1 MKKKLITLLAFC
13 IIATTS
19 YSQTFNMRTYLNDY
33 DYIAVQLSQETL
45 GSQADPISSADAIT
59 NLVFTVRWLQS
70 LGDVDVDIICT
81 NYNITE
87 SGTRSTKD
95 TYYYQSFSCSSPL
108 TSPDDY
114 VLGEYED
121 IALLEATLNSSS
133 TSGTFEIAPSG
144 WATSI
149 TLNVEWNT
157 PNPPSIQ
164 YTPSLVTGACN
175 NTPIPTIVYDLV
187 WTGADGTYPTIW
199 DLASNWETTCG
210 SAGGVPNTGNNC
222 VIPVIASG
230 NYPILIAQVS
240 GGWPPSHQPT
250 CDFLRI
256 NSGASMSID
265 NEDFGSNQVLF
276 TVNNNLSVYGVL
288 TAIPNSQLT
297 VTGETYID
305 AAECFVVQA
314 TADGVGSFIDN
325 GTITYG
331 ASGTAK
337 VQTYLT
343 NSAGA
348 GNLDIHQVG
357 PTVDEENYAGGGTG
371 SYLSAFAIDA
381 STYAYEYNDG
391 WQNIS
396 SNTFEV
402 RTANGIGL
410 STTDNTAHT
419 LEMTGALMTGSQSS
433 PTLAYGASANNYELI
448 SNPYPSS
455 VDFDALAAT
464 NSGVVDN
471 HYWIYDPIANNYVE
485 RAGGVGAG
493 SQYVQVGQGFFVETN
508 HSGTFD
514 FTNDERSHSTSA
526 FRETIANI
534 LNIGIVGGLEGYRDD
549 AIIRFADEATSGYDK
564 DFEAA
569 FWESQN
575 SDATSLRSVA
585 EGNLELAINALPTES
600 LTSGMTS
607 VPLNF
612 SCGYNTEYT
621 LSFFD
626 IETFEIGTEIW
637 LEDKQVGGDWV
648 SVNDNPDYTFTAT
661 SDDLEDRF
669 VIHFFGPTGVDEFG
683 IENTIDIYSYHQ
695 HAFVRNNTNEV
706 IKKINIYT
714 LSGELL
720 QDINS
725 PDLKLNKYWVS
736 DKIGYYVVRVITDK
750 NVYTNKVFISK

>member
-1 MKKKLITLLAFC
+1 MKKRIITLMIFC
-13 IIATTS
+13 TVAITS
-19 YSQTFNMRTYLNDY
+19 YSQTFNMRTNLNDY

-45 GSQADPISSADAIT
+45 GTQADPISSDDAIT

-70 LGDVDVDIICT
+70 LGDVDLDIICT

-108 TSPDDY
+108 VSPDDY
-114 VLGEYED
+114 TLGVYED
-121 IALLEATLNSSS
+121 VALLETTFSGS

-157 PNPPSIQ
+157 PNPPSVE
-164 YTPSLVTGACN
+164 YTPSLVTGACD

-210 SAGGVPNTGNNC
+210 GAGAVPNTGNNC
-222 VIPVIASG
+222 VIPVVASS
-230 NYPILIAQVS
+230 NYPELIAQVS

-250 CDFLRI
+250 CDYLRI
-256 NSGASMSID
+256 NSGVSMSID

-276 TVNNNLSVYGVL
+276 TVNNDLIVYGTL
-288 TAIPNSQLT
+288 IAIPKSQLT
-297 VTGETYID
+297 VTGSTTINSATGVIVKAD
-305 AAECFVVQA
+305 A
-314 TADGVGSFIDN
+314 TGVGSFIDN

-331 ASGTAK
+331 GSGTAK

-343 NSAGA
+343 NSAGG

-371 SYLSAFAIDA
+371 AYLSAFAINA
-381 STYAYEYNDG
+381 TTYAYEYNNG

-396 SNTFEV
+396 SNNFEV

-419 LEMTGALMTGSQSS
+419 LEMTGALMTGAQSS
-433 PTLAYGASANNYELI
+433 PTLAFSGGANNYELI

-455 VDFDALAAT
+455 VDFDALATA
-464 NSGVVDN
+464 NSGVVNN
-471 HYWIYDPIANNYVE
+471 HYWIWDPAANSYVE
-485 RAGGVGAG
+485 RAGGAGSG
-493 SQYVQVGQGFFVETN
+493 SQYVQVGQGFFVET
-508 HSGTFD
+508 HAGGTFN
-514 FTNDERSHSTSA
+514 FTNDQRAHNNSA
-526 FRETIANI
+526 FRETMANI
-534 LNIGIVGGLEGYRDD
+534 LNIGVVGGLEGYRDD
-549 AIIRFADEATSGYDK
+549 VTIRFDDEATSGYDK
-564 DFEAA
+564 DLEAV

-575 SDATSLRSVA
+575 SDATSLRSIA
-585 EGNLELAINALPTES
+585 EGNLELAINALPTAS

-626 IETFEIGTEIW
+626 IESFEIGTEIW

-648 SVNDNPDYTFTAT
+648 SINDNPYISSVQQVLMSLVLKILLKYTAIANMH
-661 SDDLEDRF
+661 LF
-669 VIHFFGPTGVDEFG
+669 VTTLMRLLRKLIYILCQENYYKTLIHL
-683 IENTIDIYSYHQ
+683 I
-695 HAFVRNNTNEV
+695 
-706 IKKINIYT
+706 
-714 LSGELL
+714 LS
-720 QDINS
+720 
-725 PDLKLNKYWVS
+725 
-736 DKIGYYVVRVITDK
+736 
-750 NVYTNKVFISK
+750 